1 MATMVTGAYFREAGV
16 GPAVVCVHAS
26 ASSSAQWRPLMD
38 SLAGRF
44 RTLAVD
50 LYGSGK
56 SARWP
61 SGRTLSLADE
71 VAFLDPVLA
80 AAGDRF
86 HLVGHSY
93 GGAVALKAA
102 LANPDR
108 LRSLVLFEPVL
119 FSLLFAE
126 DVTQPAARE
135 IAAVRDDTVGA
146 VHRGNPDDAGARF
159 VDYWMGAR
167 VWAGMPVSRRQAV
180 AEAMGTVS
188 NEWDALFMEPMRLEG
203 LATLDVPVLL
213 LTGSESP
220 ASARAVARLL
230 MKTLPRVTA
239 VEIEGVGHMAPV
251 THPDRVNALIER
263 HLERSDTR
271 AE

>member
-1 MATMVTGAYFREAGV
+1 MATMVTGAYFREAGA

-38 SLAGRF
+38 RLAPRF

-61 SGRTLSLADE
+61 SSQTLSLADE
-71 VAFLDPVLA
+71 VSFLDPVLA

-93 GGAVALKAA
+93 GGAVALKTA
-102 LANPDR
+102 LAHPER
-108 LRSLVLFEPVL
+108 LRSLILFEPVL
-119 FSLLFAE
+119 FSLLFA
-126 DVTQPAARE
+126 DDATQPAALE
-135 IAAVRDDTVGA
+135 IAAVRDDTVAA
-146 VHRGNPDDAGARF
+146 VQRGDHDAAGGRF
-159 VDYWMGAR
+159 VDYWMGGG
-167 VWAGMPVSRRQAV
+167 VWAGMPATRRQAV
-180 AEAMGTVS
+180 AEAMSAVS
-188 NEWDALFMEPMRLEG
+188 SEWDAAFMEPTPLEG

-213 LTGSESP
+213 LTGSDSP
-220 ASARAVARLL
+220 ASSRAVARLL
-230 MKTLPRVTA
+230 MKALPRVTT

-251 THPDRVNALIER
+251 THPEHVNALIER
-263 HLERSDTR
+263 HLER
-271 AE
+271 AEG

>member
-1 MATMVTGAYFREAGV
+1 MATMVTGAYFREAGA

-38 SLAGRF
+38 RLAPRF

-61 SGRTLSLADE
+61 NSRTLSLADE
-71 VAFLDPVLA
+71 VSFLDPVLA

-93 GGAVALKAA
+93 GGAVALKTA
-102 LANPDR
+102 LAHPDR

-126 DVTQPAARE
+126 DATQPAARE
-135 IAAVRDDTVGA
+135 IAAVRDDTVTA
-146 VHRGNPDDAGARF
+146 VQRGDNDAAGARF
-159 VDYWMGAR
+159 VDYWMGGG
-167 VWAGMPVSRRQAV
+167 VWASMPASRRQAV
-180 AEAMGTVS
+180 AEAMSAVS
-188 NEWDALFMEPMRLEG
+188 SEWDAVFMEPTPLED

-213 LTGSESP
+213 LTGPDSP
-220 ASARAVARLL
+220 ASSRAVARLL
-230 MKTLPRVTA
+230 MKALPRVTTA
-239 VEIEGVGHMAPV
+239 EIEGVGHMAPV
-251 THPDRVNALIER
+251 THPERVNALIER
-263 HLERSDTR
+263 HLER
-271 AE
+271 AEG